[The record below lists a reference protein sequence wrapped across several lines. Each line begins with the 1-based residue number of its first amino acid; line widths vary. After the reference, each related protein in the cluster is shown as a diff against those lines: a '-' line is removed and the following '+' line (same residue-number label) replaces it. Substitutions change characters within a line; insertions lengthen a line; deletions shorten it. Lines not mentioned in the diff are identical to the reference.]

1 MCYNRAMGLFGSS
14 GRFSREEFRKARYKL
29 RADGSFSNHELD
41 EIENV
46 FRGDLHE
53 SGSSAGISA
62 EEMKKGIDYL
72 KRHPENH
79 HLSHE
84 EIEKLEQTLKR
95 YL

>member
-1 MCYNRAMGLFGSS
+1 MILAMGFFGSS
-14 GRFSREEFRKARYKL
+14 GRISREEFRKALWKL
-29 RADGSFSNHELD
+29 RASGSFSNHELD

-46 FRGDLHE
+46 FRGDMHE

-84 EIEKLEQTLKR
+84 EISKLEEMLKH